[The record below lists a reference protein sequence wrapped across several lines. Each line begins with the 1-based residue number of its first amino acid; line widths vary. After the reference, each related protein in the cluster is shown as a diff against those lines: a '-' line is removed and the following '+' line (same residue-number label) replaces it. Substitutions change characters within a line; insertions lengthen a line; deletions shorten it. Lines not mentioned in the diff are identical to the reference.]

1 MLEKLTKDPKKVP
14 APDRGE
20 MMSLLVESEKAVEL
34 DANTAF
40 KSVWVTNCLDG
51 SEDYLVNDKIF
62 ALVGDSMRQFRNEM
76 TAKPPPKTIK
86 EVIRSLIPP
95 KGIKRGK
102 NTEGSE
108 LLDGDE
114 IAEEK
119 EEEVEEEEEIDAKQL
134 LQALTG
140 DISIE
145 VVTEKETQECN
156 AVTGNSVSL
165 VGISESDQINK
176 DGKFLDAI
184 KKVFDE
190 HETSVQFTA
199 ARNQLENAY
208 KSARTSL
215 KKRIRNE
222 KN

>member
-1 MLEKLTKDPKKVP
+1 
-14 APDRGE
+14 
-20 MMSLLVESEKAVEL
+20 
-34 DANTAF
+34 
-40 KSVWVTNCLDG
+40 
-51 SEDYLVNDKIF
+51 
-62 ALVGDSMRQFRNEM
+62 M

-140 DISIE
+140 DISID
-145 VVTEKETQECN
+145 VVTEKEIQECKV
-156 AVTGNSVSL
+156 VTGNSVSL

-176 DGKFLDAI
+176 DGKFLEV
-184 KKVFDE
+184 KKIFDK
-190 HETSVQFTA
+190 HETSVQFIA

>member
-1 MLEKLTKDPKKVP
+1 MMPEVRKTLWDRRYFLVIIGGGITGFVQVNDTHLHKKLKSEYRIKELALMLEKLTKDPKKVP

-20 MMSLLVESEKAVEL
+20 MMSLLVESEKTVQL

-40 KSVWVTNCLDG
+40 KSVWVTN
-51 SEDYLVNDKIF
+51 LVNNKIF
-62 ALVGDSMRQFRNEM
+62 ALLGDSMRQFRNEM

-95 KGIKRGK
+95 KGIKRGE

-114 IAEEK
+114 IAEE
-119 EEEVEEEEEIDAKQL
+119 EEEVEEEEEIDGKQL

-145 VVTEKETQECN
+145 VVTEKET
-156 AVTGNSVSL
+156 
-165 VGISESDQINK
+165 
-176 DGKFLDAI
+176 
-184 KKVFDE
+184 
-190 HETSVQFTA
+190 
-199 ARNQLENAY
+199 
-208 KSARTSL
+208 
-215 KKRIRNE
+215 
-222 KN
+222 